1 MNGEIWEVFNS
12 NFEDHYQKLQSIKQ
26 EVNLMMVEGGP
37 GVAGTRDGEALLDM
51 RTEINGGKKDGA
63 FEVKHV
69 LENPEGED
77 GDSDIPERESWGGK
91 LDFMLSVVGYA
102 IGLGNVWRFPYLC
115 FRNGGGA
122 FLVPYLLTLIFAG
135 VPMFMLEVSL
145 GQFLSIGGLG
155 VFKISPIFKGVGY
168 AAAVMACWLNVYYI
182 VVLAWGLYYLYSSLT
197 AELPWGTCLN
207 SWNTERCRNPYEQ
220 KFADVCRNQTGIAC
234 STLPSK
240 NNWKDFPE
248 CRNEST
254 TTAIFCEFKNNKNDT
269 MDLFNLN
276 VTDPVEEFWE
286 RKALNMTSSVSEPG
300 GLRTELVVTLAIAWI
315 MCYFCIFKGVK
326 WTGKVVYFT
335 ALFPYFLLT
344 ILFIRGITLE
354 GASIGLSFYLTPQ
367 FDKLSESRV
376 WIDAATQIFFSYGL
390 GLGAIIA
397 LGSYNK
403 YNNNVYKDAII
414 ICTINSVTSMFA
426 GIVIFS
432 FLGFMANQQGV
443 AVEDVAKSG
452 PGLAFLAYPSAVLQM
467 PLSPL
472 WSCLFFFMLVFLG
485 LDSQFCTMEGFITAV
500 VDEFPRFLRPRKP
513 LFIAV
518 VCFLS
523 FIVGLACISRGGIY
537 VFQLFDE
544 YSASGMSLLFLMF
557 CECIAVSWGFGARR
571 FREAMHDMIGYYP
584 SYFFVACWSVITPAI
599 CGGVFIFKLV
609 TWKNLVY
616 QDYEY
621 PFWAHLVGYFMSLSS
636 IACIPT
642 YAIYLWFTT
651 PGTRQEKYN
660 LIVSPELDLTQIRPK
675 GSEAACHSKLTHL

>member
-1 MNGEIWEVFNS
+1 M
-12 NFEDHYQKLQSIKQ
+12 
-26 EVNLMMVEGGP
+26 
-37 GVAGTRDGEALLDM
+37 LDM

-77 GDSDIPERESWGGK
+77 DGDIPERENWSGK

-122 FLVPYLLTLIFAG
+122 FLVPYVLTLIFAG

-182 VVLAWGLYYLYSSLT
+182 VILAWGLYYLYMSLT
-197 AELPWGTCLN
+197 ADLPWRTCENDWNSLN
-207 SWNTERCRNPYEQ
+207 CRNPYE
-220 KFADVCRNQTGIAC
+220 KPFNEVCKNRTNVPCEG
-234 STLPSK
+234 LP
-240 NNWKDFPE
+240 KDYNDCKDDNF
-248 CRNEST
+248 SL
-254 TTAIFCEFKNNKNDT
+254 AIFCEFKNKLNETVDI
-269 MDLFNLN
+269 FVLN

-286 RKALNMTSSVSEPG
+286 RKTLEMSDGVDQPG
-300 GLRTELVVTLAIAWI
+300 GLRTELCVTLAIAWV
-315 MCYFCIFKGVK
+315 MCYFCIWKGVK

-335 ALFPYFLLT
+335 ALFPYFLLF
-344 ILFIRGITLE
+344 ILLIRGLTLE
-354 GASIGLSFYLTPQ
+354 GASLGLEYYMKPKWENLT
-367 FDKLSESRV
+367 DSRV

-403 YNNNVYKDAII
+403 YNNNVYKDALI
-414 ICTINSVTSMFA
+414 ICAINSCTSMFA
-426 GIVIFS
+426 GVVIFS
-432 FLGFMANQQGV
+432 FLGFMATEQGV
-443 AVEDVAKSG
+443 AVADVAKSG

-472 WSCLFFFMLVFLG
+472 WSCLFFFMFVFLG

-500 VDEFPRFLRPRKP
+500 VDEFPKLLRPHKE
-513 LFIAV
+513 LFILV
-518 VCFLS
+518 ICVLS
-523 FIVGLACISRGGIY
+523 YIVGLSMLSRGGVY

-557 CECIAVSWGFGARR
+557 FECIAVSWGFGARR
-571 FREAMHDMIGYYP
+571 FREGMKDMLGYYP
-584 SYFFVACWSVITPAI
+584 SYFFVACWAVITPAI
-599 CGGVFIFKLV
+599 CAGVFIFKLV

-616 QDYEY
+616 QDYHY
-621 PFWAHLVGYFMSLSS
+621 PWWAHVVGYLMAGSS
-636 IACIPT
+636 IVCIPV
-642 YAIYLWFTT
+642 YAIWLWVTT
-651 PGTRQEKYN
+651 PGTYQEKMDT
-660 LIVSPELDLTQIRPK
+660 IVSPPLDLTAIRPK
-675 GSEAACHSKLTHL
+675 DSDAAKTSNLTHL